1 MPLRV
6 RRTHTRA
13 GRVLVRQPTRRAPLY
28 ASRRTLA
35 LQRNRH
41 EYLARRSYLG
51 ATPFTA
57 FARRGQRG
65 ARLAARHSQSHGTR
79 RIMRRSR
86 RMIRQ
91 FGDMGL

>member
-1 MPLRV
+1 MPLRA

-13 GRVLVRQPTRRAPLY
+13 GRVLIRQPTRRAPLY
-28 ASRRTLA
+28 VPRRTIT
-35 LQRNRH
+35 LQRNRDA
-41 EYLARRSYLG
+41 YLARRSYLG

-57 FARRGQRG
+57 FARRGQVG

-86 RMIRQ
+86 RVLRRFAAMN
-91 FGDMGL
+91 L